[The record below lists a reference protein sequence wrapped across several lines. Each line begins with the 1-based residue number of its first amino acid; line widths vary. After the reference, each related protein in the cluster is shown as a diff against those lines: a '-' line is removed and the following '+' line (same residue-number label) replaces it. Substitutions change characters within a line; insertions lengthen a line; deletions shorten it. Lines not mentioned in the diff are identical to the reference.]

1 LPLGA
6 KLRIDLWAI
15 YGGPGG
21 AVESRVITADDD
33 PNKERSISMFIST
46 KKLNALGGLGPGN
59 TQPFYKKV
67 ARQGCQMVCLQTKN
81 PNLGK
86 FWRAL
91 CRMEKCRYILWP
103 FEIFYGHLV
112 YFMAIGQRCG
122 NLVYFPS
129 FWYIVSEKI
138 WQPCSSLEKN
148 QLADADATPHSF

>member
-59 TQPFYKKV
+59 TQPFYKK
-67 ARQGCQMVCLQTKN
+67 GSSPGLPDGLF
-81 PNLGK
+81 PNQKSQFG
-86 FWRAL
+86 
-91 CRMEKCRYILWP
+91 YIL
-103 FEIFYGHLV
+103 EGL
-112 YFMAIGQRCG
+112 M
-122 NLVYFPS
+122 
-129 FWYIVSEKI
+129 
-138 WQPCSSLEKN
+138 
-148 QLADADATPHSF
+148 

>member
-67 ARQGCQMVCLQTKN
+67 ACKGCQMVCLQTKN
-81 PNLGK
+81 PNLGT
-86 FWRAL
+86 FWRA
-91 CRMEKCRYILWP
+91 CVEWKMP
-103 FEIFYGHLV
+103 V
-112 YFMAIGQRCG
+112 YFMAICNILQ
-122 NLVYFPS
+122 
-129 FWYIVSEKI
+129 
-138 WQPCSSLEKN
+138 SLGIFYGHW
-148 QLADADATPHSF
+148 ATLW